1 MFAGN
6 TWVELR
12 ALKGRDVAMNKKED
26 GKGRAVPDAVSQ
38 QIDENLKRMY
48 SEEASEDLPQSLMEL
63 IESLRKQET
72 QTRASDG

>member
-1 MFAGN
+1 
-6 TWVELR
+6 
-12 ALKGRDVAMNKKED
+12 MNKKED